1 MNESKGTPDTRSC
14 RKPAHRPQIVKMT
27 GALVSAAVAQRQP
40 KLALQLITS
49 GYRTVRGLPASEQFG
64 IAVGAVAEVSGAF
77 RGLVG
82 RGLGWTG

>member
-1 MNESKGTPDTRSC
+1 MNESNSTQAAGGC
-14 RKPAHRPQIVKMT
+14 RKPTTRPQIVKMT

-64 IAVGAVAEVSGAF
+64 IAVGVVEEVSDAF

-82 RGLGWTG
+82 RGLGWTA